1 MRIQKMMGLQAALLG
16 ALVFVAGGAFAAT
29 SAAQAEWPTHAQ
41 REKMAQIH
49 ERMAACLRSDR
60 PFAECRQEMMRACR
74 TEFGYRGCRM
84 MPGGRR
90 GGMGGGMMRGGGMMG
105 PPGGPTANPN
115 TSPPPPPR

>member
-1 MRIQKMMGLQAALLG
+1 MRIPKRLVLQAVLLG
-16 ALVFVAGGAFAAT
+16 GFVIVAGGAFAAT

-90 GGMGGGMMRGGGMMG
+90 GGMMRGGGMMG
-105 PPGGPTANPN
+105 PSGPTAHPN
-115 TSPPPPPR
+115 TSPPPR

>member
-1 MRIQKMMGLQAALLG
+1 MHIARHTVLRGALLG
-16 ALVFVAGGAFAAT
+16 ALVVVAGGAFAAT

-49 ERMAACLRSDR
+49 EQMAACLRSAR

-74 TEFGYRGCRM
+74 AELGLGGCRM
-84 MPGGRR
+84 MQGGRPGGRR
-90 GGMGGGMMRGGGMMG
+90 GGMMRGGGMMS

-115 TSPPPPPR
+115 TPTSPPPR